1 MPQGTSSGR
10 FVNLFSLRYF
20 FLDSHLFWMEMFR
33 SAYLCNGNDLLVWR
47 IPAVRQ
53 TAQNG
58 HSQVNRVVSRFL
70 WKHNA

>member
-1 MPQGTSSGR
+1 
-10 FVNLFSLRYF
+10 
-20 FLDSHLFWMEMFR
+20 MEMFR
-33 SAYLCNGNDLLVWR
+33 SAYLRNGNDLLVWR